1 MKLEIIIPVTRP
13 QRLSHCLKQFIQQT
27 YDHHQFEIILVM
39 ADDCIID
46 LPPTDVKI
54 TRLIENNLHPSMR
67 RNRGVRHTQ
76 TELVAFLDDDI
87 IVSRNWVEQ
96 AIKSLHDHPW
106 DGVCG
111 PLSHFDEKASLPYQ
125 LAGAAND
132 SFFLEGFEDTHAEN
146 VKKVNFYNMPL
157 CNCLIKR
164 SVWEAVGGFNETSSY
179 YIDDIEFFYIASH
192 LGYSFFVIPEIKVHH
207 MIEPFPVG
215 YLKKKMI
222 TRFNTGINTILFNE
236 IYGKMP
242 FIKLAIAVF
251 GILTGIGLLFPHHV
265 YATLCIAGIS
275 YLSLA
280 IGFSWKYLKKH
291 PMVFGMLPLTFL
303 TTHIIIFLSFIGGI
317 SFSLFNR
324 NKYQPILI
332 SKWRRFMNA
341 KISPL

>member
-1 MKLEIIIPVTRP
+1 MKLGIIIPVTRP
-13 QRLSHCLKQFIQQT
+13 QRLSHCLKQLIHQT
-27 YDHHQFEIILVM
+27 YDHNQFEIILVM
-39 ADDCIID
+39 ADDYIID

-54 TRLIENNLHPSMR
+54 THLIENTLHPSMR
-67 RNRGVRHTQ
+67 RNRGVKHTQ
-76 TELVAFLDDDI
+76 AELVAFLDDDI
-87 IVSRNWVEQ
+87 IVARNWVDQ
-96 AIKSLHDHPW
+96 AIKSLHDHPC

-146 VKKVNFYNMPL
+146 VRKVNFYNMPL

-179 YIDDIEFFYIASH
+179 YIDDIEFFYIASY
-192 LGYSFFVIPEIKVHH
+192 LGYSFFVIPELNVHH
-207 MIEPFPVG
+207 IVEPFPVG

-222 TRFNTGINTILFNE
+222 TRFNTGINAVLFNE

-242 FIKLAIAVF
+242 FIKLAIVVF
-251 GILTGIGLLFPHHV
+251 GILSGIGLLFPQHLHT
-265 YATLCIAGIS
+265 TLCIAGIS

-291 PMVFGMLPLTFL
+291 PVVFGVLPFVFL
-303 TTHIIIFLSFIGGI
+303 TTHIVMFLSFIGGI
-317 SFSLFNR
+317 LFSLDKR
-324 NKYQPILI
+324 SKYQPILI
-332 SKWRRFMNA
+332 SKRKRFVNA
-341 KISPL
+341 KMSSL